1 MSARA
6 VERALRRLAQPDARL
21 ALARCGVKFGVYDHG
36 DLRRRP
42 TVTLT
47 RAQVRGLVDGGLIV
61 RQADGA
67 YRLSDLG
74 HAPKG
79 LSLEPGRLAHPLE
92 CA

>member
-1 MSARA
+1 MSGRA

-21 ALARCGVKFGVYDHG
+21 ALARCGVKFGVYDRG

-47 RAQVRGLVDGGLIV
+47 RAQVRALLDAGVIR

-67 YRLSDLG
+67 YQLTEQG
-74 HAPKG
+74 PAP
-79 LSLEPGRLAHPLE
+79 SPPMSEREPAAHPLE
-92 CA
+92 CV